1 MLAHRLSGAL
11 WRPNIRST
19 QSYSTAT
26 ETSSSAPTTA
36 ARPLKVHS
44 KRLKRANV
52 RSQKLDHQKVLT
64 PRMVEYFKQK
74 YRPTKYKVSK
84 TMKTLSQYVDIHP
97 SIYDFDEIKMDNA
110 EFIKQGF
117 AKEVR

>member
-1 MLAHRLSGAL
+1 
-11 WRPNIRST
+11 
-19 QSYSTAT
+19 
-26 ETSSSAPTTA
+26 
-36 ARPLKVHS
+36 
-44 KRLKRANV
+44 
-52 RSQKLDHQKVLT
+52 
-64 PRMVEYFKQK
+64 MVEYFKQK

-117 AKEVR
+117 AKEVRWYLIVSFIPACVVAYYW